1 MVSSTVLAVQEFRS
15 RKAEMEAVVHT
26 NCLFER
32 MEIHD
37 FGIGKIRK
45 KKKQACPQAKK
56 LTRRISEGA
65 QSCLVSI

>member
-1 MVSSTVLAVQEFRS
+1 MVSSTVLAVQDLRS

-32 MEIHD
+32 TELHD
-37 FGIGKIRK
+37 LGIGKIRK

-56 LTRRISEGA
+56 TNETDIGGGGILPS
-65 QSCLVSI
+65 